1 MQVKIQGLCDE
12 RNRLKKEEAS
22 SSEGAAVGWS
32 ELVMR
37 EQLKWYDERLAGGM
51 AMRTMGV
58 PVGLPCLA
66 EPIAQRQI
74 PN

>member
-1 MQVKIQGLCDE
+1 
-12 RNRLKKEEAS
+12 
-22 SSEGAAVGWS
+22 
-32 ELVMR
+32 MR
-37 EQLKWYDERLAGGM
+37 EQLKWYDEGLAGGM